1 MKQIHTR
8 FIVQQIYS
16 LIIYSTDLF
25 VKIDLTLIKKILFF
39 VFLEKSSR
47 RKTDAKNKFRF
58 VFPFHYI
65 YIIPETAQKRNQ
77 TSLFLCSLIRIFRP
91 VLSEDRR
98 RLGKVASKKLAFSL
112 GLHYLCRII
121 YKMSD
126 YVYTRRRIIIC

>member
-8 FIVQQIYS
+8 FIAHQIYS

-58 VFPFHYI
+58 AFAFQYI

-77 TSLFLCSLIRIFRP
+77 TSLFLFLSPFTTF
-91 VLSEDRR
+91 VL
-98 RLGKVASKKLAFSL
+98 
-112 GLHYLCRII
+112 
-121 YKMSD
+121 
-126 YVYTRRRIIIC
+126 